1 MNTSQQ
7 SRQLIEAWAQQR
19 LWSQTASRLKQR
31 IDEARLAALLLGV
44 ATAVLAVAA
53 DQTGGL
59 SGLAGRVLSAA
70 AAITAGVATLVQRR
84 AGTGQIRDWT
94 RARSASEG
102 LKTEIYGYLSGGT
115 AYTNPNS
122 RDQRLGAET
131 RGITEAVADLQ
142 RHTLGITPDTKPI
155 PPVRDVDS
163 YIAERVDDQIGNY
176 YTPRA
181 ELYDQRVRRLRAVGT
196 LLGGTAVVLA
206 ALAAAFQIGGL
217 AAWVPVVTTI
227 ATSVA
232 AYIAAARYDHMVIEY
247 LRTAQR
253 LQHLRQEQLDNP
265 ASDPAA
271 FIDAC
276 EAAISVENQ
285 GWMARWNPP
294 SQTEGSTTTNPAAPS
309 SEISPGS
316 SSRD

>member
-1 MNTSQQ
+1 MDTTQTE
-7 SRQLIEAWAQQR
+7 QLISAWAQQR
-19 LWSQTASRLKQR
+19 IWSQAASRLKRR
-31 IDEARLAALLLGV
+31 IDQARQAALLLGI

-53 DQTGGL
+53 DQAGGL
-59 SGLAGRVLSAA
+59 SVVAGRVLSAA
-70 AAITAGVATLVQRR
+70 AAITAGLATLVQRQ
-84 AGTGQIRDWT
+84 ASTGQIRDWT

-102 LKTEIYGYLSGGT
+102 LKTEIYRYLAGGT
-115 AYTNPNS
+115 AYTSPGR

-131 RGITEAVADLQ
+131 RAITEAVADLR
-142 RHTLGITPDTKPI
+142 RHALGIVPDTKPI

-163 YIAERVDDQIGNY
+163 YITERVNDQIGNY

-181 ELYDQRVRRLRAVGT
+181 GRYENRVRRLRMVGG
-196 LLGGTAVVLA
+196 LLGVTAVVLA

-232 AYIAAARYDHMVIEY
+232 AYIAAARYDHLVIEY

-253 LQHLRQEQLDNP
+253 LEHLRQEHLGHP

-271 FIDAC
+271 FVDAC

-285 GWMARWNPP
+285 AWMARWNPP
-294 SQTEGSTTTNPAAPS
+294 RHDT
-309 SEISPGS
+309 
-316 SSRD
+316 